1 MSPEQGR
8 CPTAHWHAGAAAS
21 VYWSAYISTS
31 SKPSFLAAT
40 QVLLSTVCY
49 SNMSKY
55 QWQLGLP
62 SVLYAGPCSGVLW
75 HIGGYAG
82 CAGSTVG
89 PAASSTAGSTAG
101 FTAAH

>member
-1 MSPEQGR
+1 MSPEQDCR
-8 CPTAHWHAGAAAS
+8 PTAHWHAGAAAS
-21 VYWSAYISTS
+21 VDWSAYISTS

-49 SNMSKY
+49 SNTSKY

-75 HIGGYAG
+75 RIGGYAG
-82 CAGSTVG
+82 YAGSTAG
-89 PAASSTAGSTAG
+89 PAAGSAAG